1 MRAYL
6 LGLVGTFF
14 LVLTIGLV
22 SVQGAQLAPLA
33 IGFALMVMVYAGG
46 HVSGGHY
53 NPAVSLGAALRGALP
68 TSQLLPYWVAQLLG
82 AVLGALVARGAAGG
96 PFTVAPGPDPGTF
109 AALAV
114 ETLFT
119 FALVTAVPASATAAA
134 AQGNP
139 FYGLATGGPV
149 AAAAS
154 AGGALCGAP
163 RHPAGGVV
171 AAAAA
176 GGAISGGAFNP
187 AVGVGAVLVDAFAGG
202 AAGHVWLYVVGPL
215 LGGALAAAVFSY
227 LHPEG

>member
-96 PFTVAPGPDPGTF
+96 PFTVAPGPDAGTF
-109 AALAV
+109 AALAVGGGGAGGRATVAPGPGAGPCAAFAV

-119 FALVTAVPASATAAA
+119 FALVTVVLASATAAA
-134 AQGNP
+134 TKGNS
-139 FYGLATGGPV
+139 FYGRAIGGTV
-149 AAAAS
+149 A
-154 AGGALCGAP
+154 
-163 RHPAGGVV
+163 

-187 AVGVGAVLVDAFAGG
+187 AVG
-202 AAGHVWLYVVGPL
+202 
-215 LGGALAAAVFSY
+215 
-227 LHPEG
+227 

>member
-6 LGLVGTFF
+6 MELVGTFF

-96 PFTVAPGPDPGTF
+96 PFTVAPGPDAGTF

-119 FALVTAVPASATAAA
+119 FALVTVVLASATAAA
-134 AQGNP
+134 TKGNS
-139 FYGLATGGPV
+139 FYGLAIGGTV
-149 AAAAS
+149 A
-154 AGGALCGAP
+154 
-163 RHPAGGVV
+163 